1 MGLRRRR
8 RRSTGQVAQ
17 RFLMKLA
24 RVEHMTAECSSDHS
38 ATREPEARITPR
50 AVLVGLVMAAAVCGI
65 VAWAEYVTGTIM
77 IGFLQIPPVAI
88 ALIFVVVVANRLV
101 GRVRTRARLSAAEL
115 AVVYVMMVLA
125 AMITSRGLTEDLYP
139 AQACLNYYA
148 TPANH
153 WQDLFFSHVRPSLVP
168 WDPTGDPVQL
178 IVKDYYE
185 GLPAGDSVPW
195 RAWLGSTGIWLL
207 LVGFVYTAFMGMAA
221 VIYRLWADEE
231 HLSFPLTRLPLE
243 LITQQAGVTH
253 FLRNK
258 LMWIGFALPVLYFG
272 LNGLHEIWPQLPQ
285 IRTFYP
291 IRFDQMP
298 WANMGYTVMWFS
310 LAGIGLFYL
319 LSSEMI
325 FSLWFFFLFARLR
338 TVLATALVGPLARAQ
353 HASAPMFIGD
363 ETMGICFTLVGLM
376 AYTAWTRVR
385 EIWKQQARADP
396 VGSSAPAAPNVMLG
410 FRTAAWLVG
419 LAIAGIGIW
428 WYWAGGSVAV
438 ALAEFGIYMF
448 VQAVIMARATS
459 EAGTPMTEGS
469 FTPLDVWGLFARK
482 SKAGV
487 ANLTLLAFTNAL
499 FSRDLRGIT
508 LTGMLDAQSLA
519 DGVNLRR
526 RKLRG
531 VIIVALVFAI
541 LVSGCVHLAL
551 TYERGGVTMYSFVYR
566 SNPIRFWREHAP
578 LVEGIE
584 QYQPSRLVWFGV
596 GVLFCLFLGMMR
608 RLYVWWPLHPL
619 GAALSVTWIM
629 CVFWFPALIA
639 WLIKS
644 AVTRYGGLKSYTR
657 LRPLFL
663 GLIFGEFVMAVF
675 WTIVSFVFETTAPR
689 FPWP

>member
-1 MGLRRRR
+1 MM
-8 RRSTGQVAQ
+8 AQ
-17 RFLMKLA
+17 SPPAHPASKEGA
-24 RVEHMTAECSSDHS
+24 AEPP
-38 ATREPEARITPR
+38 RRITPR
-50 AVLVGLVMAAAVCGI
+50 AVLVGLLLAAAVCGI

-88 ALIFVVVVANRLV
+88 ALLFVVVVANRIV
-101 GRVRTRARLSAAEL
+101 GRLWERARLAASEL

-125 AMITSRGLTEDLYP
+125 AMIASRGLTEDLYP

-153 WQDLFFSHVRPSLVP
+153 WQDMFFGHVKPALVP
-168 WDPTGDPVQL
+168 WDPAGEPVQA
-178 IVKDYYE
+178 VVRDYYE
-185 GLPAGDSVPW
+185 GLPAGDAPPW
-195 RAWLGSTGIWLL
+195 MAWLPSTAIWLV
-207 LVGFVYTAFMGMAA
+207 LVGFVYVGFMGMAA
-221 VIYRLWADEE
+221 VVYRLWADEE

-243 LITQQAGVTH
+243 LVSEQAGGTH

-258 LMWIGFALPVLYFG
+258 LTWIGFSLPVLYFG
-272 LNGLHEIWPQLPQ
+272 LNGLHEIWPQLPE

-310 LAGIGLFYL
+310 LAGIGFFYL

-338 TVLATALVGPLARAQ
+338 TVLATALVGPMPRAP

-363 ETMGICFTLVGLM
+363 ETIGLSFMLVGLM

-385 EIWKQQARADP
+385 DILREQREGDAGRA
-396 VGSSAPAAPNVMLG
+396 GAEANVMLQ
-410 FRTAAWLVG
+410 FRTAAVLVG
-419 LAIAGIGIW
+419 IALAGIVVW
-428 WYWAGGSVAV
+428 WYWAGGSMAVAV
-438 ALAEFGIYMF
+438 AEFGIYMF
-448 VQAVIMARATS
+448 VQAIIMARATS

-469 FTPLDVWGLFARK
+469 FTPLDVVGLFGRR
-482 SKAGV
+482 SRLGGT
-487 ANLTLLAFTNAL
+487 NLTLLAFSNAM
-499 FSRDLRGIT
+499 FTRDLRGIT

-519 DGVNLRR
+519 DGVRLQR
-526 RKLRG
+526 RKMPG
-531 VIIVALVFAI
+531 VIIAGIAFAVIVAGAL
-541 LVSGCVHLAL
+541 HLAI
-551 TYERGGVTMYSFVYR
+551 TYARGGVTMYSFVYR
-566 SNPIRFWREHAP
+566 SNPIAFWRQHAP
-578 LVEGIE
+578 LMEGIE
-584 QYQPSRLVWFGV
+584 EYQPMRLVWFGV
-596 GVLFCLFLGMMR
+596 GVGFCLFLGMMR
-608 RLYVWWPLHPL
+608 RMYVWWPLHPL

-639 WLIKS
+639 WLIKT
-644 AVTRYGGLKSYTR
+644 AITRYGGLKSYTR

-675 WTIVSFVFETTAPR
+675 WTVISFIFDTTAPR